1 MLIHLGQSLHA
12 FNLLWKIRC
21 LGFFAWVGARMDGK
35 QQASGSH
42 QDQCTGRQQ
51 TDHSG
56 SGKYSGGKCCWW
68 ARVMSLFLW
77 PLNLQT
83 KSTFACLS
91 RIFYLCKE
99 EWCRR
104 SLSSSS
110 PHRADTQ
117 PTLLWSPPGK
127 IMEIWAMSYK
137 SQLWARLSPLFNLSF
152 LREWTL
158 RLVSRPIEYLLFDRQ
173 QQSSPFFPLVQAI
186 NHPKIDL
193 VTPPLLQVTYSLLC
207 QMWTHSRDN
216 LLPSLD
222 RWQDEP
228 SHLIKSTEWLS
239 HRELAREH
247 TWRMTKHRTRNTNLC
262 VASAHCHTKQR
273 LSDFS
278 QHVSKSIMKWTNWR
292 TKSVIYWLANPLR
305 SVSPPLR
312 TPSIVSKYWW
322 K

>member
-1 MLIHLGQSLHA
+1 M
-12 FNLLWKIRC
+12 
-21 LGFFAWVGARMDGK
+21 
-35 QQASGSH
+35 ASNRH
-42 QDQCTGRQQ
+42 QDLTKISAR
-51 TDHSG
+51 
-56 SGKYSGGKCCWW
+56 GGNQLTTRAVESTRVENVVGEPGEVTVSPTSQSSNQKC
-68 ARVMSLFLW
+68 
-77 PLNLQT
+77 
-83 KSTFACLS
+83 
-91 RIFYLCKE
+91 FYLCKE

-110 PHRADTQ
+110 PHRAETQ
-117 PTLLWSPPGK
+117 PTLLWAPPGK
-127 IMEIWAMSYK
+127 IMEIWAMSCK

-158 RLVSRPIEYLLFDRQ
+158 RLVSRPIDYLLFDRQ

-278 QHVSKSIMKWTNWR
+278 QHVSNQCTHLP
-292 TKSVIYWLANPLR
+292 YLQD
-305 SVSPPLR
+305 
-312 TPSIVSKYWW
+312 
-322 K
+322 